1 MTQPF
6 VINRSVAIGVGPFLA
21 VVEWDSNDPNPL
33 SWGYDATNGNLAALL
48 MEVLVDSEM
57 LQDDHVDPGHPLA
70 SVLPDVMHAE
80 IGLRDDFTV
89 NAIIT
94 IDGTTHLDYD
104 EAYINMNDTDT
115 GFYEDEPG
123 LDGIQRYVETI
134 AALRLN
140 PEYRMGANDRVSM
153 HFAWVSNAYEP
164 EKMLP
169 SDESVSHHMTINLI
183 HPKAVVR

>member
-80 IGLRDDFTV
+80 ISTRDDFTV

-94 IDGTTHLDYD
+94 IDGTMHLDFD
-104 EAYINMNDTDT
+104 EDYINMNDTDT
-115 GFYEDEPG
+115 GFYANEPEK
-123 LDGIQRYVETI
+123 DGIQQYVKTI
-134 AALRLN
+134 AALRLK
-140 PEYRMGANDRVSM
+140 PEYRMGANDKVSM
-153 HFAWVSNAYEP
+153 HFKWVSDAYDLDNY
-164 EKMLP
+164 LP

-183 HPKAVVR
+183 HPKAVV